1 MPSTDAP
8 ALAGFEPTCADPR
21 AGVSLRFVIGLGASL
36 VLHGLLF
43 GLLLRQAALSGTPP
57 APPASTLLVEWHAAT
72 PTPPAPP
79 SPPAPAAP
87 AARHASSPPGAA
99 AALPGPAAT
108 VDGIDAAAVGSALAA
123 TAAPAI
129 AADALQDHE
138 PVDGPASA
146 PAPSATDAYLWDV
159 LAHLRRFQR
168 YPEQARRDGIEGT
181 VWLRARVSRQGEVLR
196 AEVERSSGHDPLD
209 VAAAR
214 LITRASPLP
223 PPPPGAFAITD
234 LQLPVEYRLQR
245 E

>member
-1 MPSTDAP
+1 MPSTDVP
-8 ALAGFEPTCADPR
+8 ALAGFDPTCADPR

-43 GLLLRQAALSGTPP
+43 GLLLHQADGSGAPP
-57 APPASTLLVEWHAAT
+57 APPASTLLVEWQAAA

-79 SPPAPAAP
+79 APPARRASSSPGADAVPSAPIPAAEVDEVD
-87 AARHASSPPGAA
+87 AASVGAA
-99 AALPGPAAT
+99 L
-108 VDGIDAAAVGSALAA
+108 V
-123 TAAPAI
+123 AI
-129 AADALQDHE
+129 AAPSGDADAPQELESAD
-138 PVDGPASA
+138 VPASA
-146 PAPSATDAYLWDV
+146 PVPSATDAYLWDV

-168 YPEQARRDGIEGT
+168 YPERARRDGIEGT

-196 AEVERSSGHDPLD
+196 AEIERSSGHDPLD
-209 VAAAR
+209 AAAAR
-214 LITRASPLP
+214 LIARASPLP